1 MMQGSVSTLATLF
14 SYALVKTKLIRKKSS
29 SEEIGPKTDGDGSWK
44 DLGQVKHLLIE
55 ERSLDK
61 INTLRG

>member
-44 DLGQVKHLLIE
+44 DLGQVKHLLNE
-55 ERSLDK
+55 
-61 INTLRG
+61 